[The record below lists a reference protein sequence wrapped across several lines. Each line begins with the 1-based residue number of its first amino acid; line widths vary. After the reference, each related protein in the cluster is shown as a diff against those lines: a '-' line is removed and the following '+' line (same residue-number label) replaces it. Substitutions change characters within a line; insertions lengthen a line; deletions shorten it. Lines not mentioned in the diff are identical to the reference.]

1 MKDSE
6 LWSHYHRLYL
16 IGDNSIYFPW
26 YIAKDFPN
34 KSLDAENREKLLNF
48 IKTKQGVMDW
58 SKCEKFN
65 MTLIRFLFPPLA
77 GWLH

>member
-1 MKDSE
+1 MNDSD

-34 KSLDAENREKLLNF
+34 KSLTADNRLKLLQF
-48 IKTKQGVMDW
+48 LKTKQVVMDW
-58 SKCEKFN
+58 GRCEKL
-65 MTLIRFLFPPLA
+65 MVTLTRFFYPPFA
-77 GWLH
+77 AWLH